1 MAVLVVMMMMAMAV
15 IVMIVVYRYLYLT
28 REDYE
33 AMKARGAVACEEIVD
48 EPSGETRFK
57 ILVSVAIVSSVTAV
71 LRDSTPTKRTLPY
84 PSWLTFRRLRSASG
98 NQSPELNACSAPFTC
113 FGLHGRAVRFLALPL
128 PPCPIPPRM

>member
-1 MAVLVVMMMMAMAV
+1 MMAVLIVMMMMAMAMAV
-15 IVMIVVYRYLYLT
+15 ILIIVVYRYLYLT

-71 LRDSTPTKRTLPY
+71 LP
-84 PSWLTFRRLRSASG
+84 
-98 NQSPELNACSAPFTC
+98 
-113 FGLHGRAVRFLALPL
+113 
-128 PPCPIPPRM
+128 